1 MRDCIYETEYQESL
15 GLDSLSAKAV
25 PTDSPRKIKIARI
38 ITRMNLGGA
47 QRAVLHLSRGLDTR
61 RFEQMVITGD
71 GGLLLQELAAISSIR
86 HQVIPEMTRHIGPGG
101 AWDDMR
107 SVKKICEI
115 LRLFRPHIVHTHTPK
130 AGIVGRWAARLAG
143 VPKIVHTYHGFGFS
157 PQHPR
162 WQKAVYLGLERA
174 TARITSQFVAVS
186 DPNRVLGQSYGIF
199 RRDACAL
206 IRSGVDFADFRRIS
220 IDKAQKK
227 IELGF
232 EPSDKIVGVVAS
244 FTPAKALHL
253 FLEAAAKI
261 ALEIPGVCFVMVGDG
276 SLRPQLEAQAERLG
290 IGPALRMLGWRH
302 DVPEL
307 LRTFDVFLL
316 TSLWEGLPRSLV
328 EAFLSGVPAVAS
340 HVDGI
345 GEVVQEGRNG
355 FLVPPGNA
363 EAMAAAVIRLLK
375 DEPLRQTMGEQAR
388 LSVDDFSVQKML
400 KDYSDLYENI
410 SAGI

>member
-1 MRDCIYETEYQESL
+1 
-15 GLDSLSAKAV
+15 
-25 PTDSPRKIKIARI
+25 
-38 ITRMNLGGA
+38 
-47 QRAVLHLSRGLDTR
+47 
-61 RFEQMVITGD
+61 MVYV
-71 GGLLLQELAAISSIR
+71 A
-86 HQVIPEMTRHIGPGG
+86 
-101 AWDDMR
+101 
-107 SVKKICEI
+107 
-115 LRLFRPHIVHTHTPK
+115 
-130 AGIVGRWAARLAG
+130 
-143 VPKIVHTYHGFGFS
+143 
-157 PQHPR
+157 
-162 WQKAVYLGLERA
+162 LERA

-199 RRDACAL
+199 RREECAL
-206 IRSGVDFADFRRIS
+206 IRSGVDFADFRAIT
-220 IDKAQKK
+220 IDKVQKK
-227 IELGF
+227 MELGL

-261 ALEIPGVCFVMVGDG
+261 AIEIPGVCFVMVGDG
-276 SLRPQLEAQAERLG
+276 SLRQQLEAQAETLG
-290 IGPALRMLGWRH
+290 ISSILRMLGWRH

-345 GEVVQEGRNG
+345 GEVVREGRNG

-363 EAMAAAVIRLLK
+363 EAMAAAVVRLLK
-375 DEPLRQTMGEQAR
+375 NEPLRQTMGEQAR
-388 LSVDDFSVQKML
+388 SSVDDFSVEKML
-400 KDYSDLYENI
+400 RDYSDLYENI

>member
-1 MRDCIYETEYQESL
+1 MD
-15 GLDSLSAKAV
+15 
-25 PTDSPRKIKIARI
+25 
-38 ITRMNLGGA
+38 LGGA

-61 RFEQMVITGD
+61 RFEQLVITGG
-71 GGLLLQELAAISSIR
+71 GGLLLSELSAISTIK
-86 HQVIPEMTRHIGPGG
+86 HVVVPEMTRHIGPWG
-101 AWDDMR
+101 AWDDAR
-107 SVKKICEI
+107 SVRKICEL
-115 LRLFRPHIVHTHTPK
+115 LRLFKPDIVHTHTPK
-130 AGIVGRWAARLAG
+130 AGIVGRWAARRAG
-143 VPKIVHTYHGFGFS
+143 IPRIVHTYHGFGFS
-157 PQHPR
+157 PQHPL
-162 WQKAVYLGLERA
+162 WQRAFYVGLERL

-199 RRDACAL
+199 RREECAL
-206 IRSGVDFADFRRIS
+206 IRSGVDFADFRGMGIG
-220 IDKAQKK
+220 KVKKK

-232 EPSDKIVGVVAS
+232 ERSDKIVGVVAS

-261 ALEIPGVCFVMVGDG
+261 AKEISGVRFVMIGDG

-290 IGPALRMLGWRH
+290 IGSVVRMLGWRH

-307 LRTFDVFLL
+307 LKVFDVFLL

-328 EAFLSGVPAVAS
+328 EAFVSGVPAVAS
-340 HVDGI
+340 HVDGM

-363 EAMAAAVIRLLK
+363 EAMAAAVIRFLK

-388 LSVDDFSVQKML
+388 SSVDDFSVEKML

>member
-1 MRDCIYETEYQESL
+1 
-15 GLDSLSAKAV
+15 V
-25 PTDSPRKIKIARI
+25 
-38 ITRMNLGGA
+38 
-47 QRAVLHLSRGLDTR
+47 
-61 RFEQMVITGD
+61 
-71 GGLLLQELAAISSIR
+71 
-86 HQVIPEMTRHIGPGG
+86 
-101 AWDDMR
+101 
-107 SVKKICEI
+107 
-115 LRLFRPHIVHTHTPK
+115 
-130 AGIVGRWAARLAG
+130 
-143 VPKIVHTYHGFGFS
+143 
-157 PQHPR
+157 
-162 WQKAVYLGLERA
+162 GLERA

-199 RRDACAL
+199 RREECAL
-206 IRSGVDFADFRRIS
+206 IRSGVDFADFQMLS
-220 IDKAQKK
+220 VDKVQKK

-261 ALEIPGVCFVMVGDG
+261 VMEIPGVRFVMVGDG

-290 IGPALRMLGWRH
+290 IGSALRLLGWRR

-316 TSLWEGLPRSLV
+316 PSLWEGLPRSLV

-355 FLVPPGNA
+355 FLAPPGNI

-388 LSVDDFSVQKML
+388 SSVDDFSVEKML
-400 KDYSDLYENI
+400 KDYSELYENI
-410 SAGI
+410 CLGI

>member
-1 MRDCIYETEYQESL
+1 MD
-15 GLDSLSAKAV
+15 
-25 PTDSPRKIKIARI
+25 
-38 ITRMNLGGA
+38 LGGA

-71 GGLLLQELAAISSIR
+71 GGLLLSELSTISTVKHR
-86 HQVIPEMTRHIGPGG
+86 TIPEMTRRIGPGG
-101 AWDDMR
+101 AWDDIR
-107 SVKKICEI
+107 SVRKICEI
-115 LRLFRPHIVHTHTPK
+115 LRLFRPDIVHTHTPK
-130 AGIVGRWAARLAG
+130 AGIVGRWAARLAR
-143 VPKIVHTYHGFGFS
+143 VPQIVHTYHGFGFS
-157 PQHPR
+157 PQHPV
-162 WQKAVYLGLERA
+162 WQKTFYVGLERA

-199 RRDACAL
+199 RREECAL
-206 IRSGVDFADFRRIS
+206 IRSGVDFADFRAMGT
-220 IDKAQKK
+220 DKIKKK

-232 EPSDKIVGVVAS
+232 APSDKIVGVVAS

-253 FLEAAAKI
+253 FLEAAATI
-261 ALEIPGVCFVMVGDG
+261 AKEIPGVCFVIAGDG
-276 SLRPQLEAQAERLG
+276 SLRPKLEAQAERLG
-290 IGPALRMLGWRH
+290 IGSALRMLGWRH

-345 GEVVQEGRNG
+345 AEVVQEGRNG
-355 FLVPPGNA
+355 FLVPPRNTS
-363 EAMAAAVIRLLK
+363 AMAAAVIRLLK
-375 DEPLRQTMGEQAR
+375 DEPLRQSMGEQAR
-388 LSVDDFSVQKML
+388 SSVDGFSVEKML
-400 KDYSDLYENI
+400 KDYSELYENI

>member
-1 MRDCIYETEYQESL
+1 MTQESP
-15 GLDSLSAKAV
+15 G
-25 PTDSPRKIKIARI
+25 KIKIARI
-38 ITRMNLGGA
+38 ITRMDLGGA

-71 GGLLLQELAAISSIR
+71 GGLLLQELAGISSIR
-86 HQVIPEMTRHIGPGG
+86 HQVIPEMTRRISAG
-101 AWDDMR
+101 AVWTDILSIR
-107 SVKKICEI
+107 RICQI
-115 LRLFRPHIVHTHTPK
+115 LRLFGPHIVHTHTPK

-162 WQKAVYLGLERA
+162 WQRTVYVGLEKA
-174 TARITSQFVAVS
+174 TARITTRFVAVS
-186 DPNRVLGQSYGIF
+186 DPSRVLGQSYGIF
-199 RRDACAL
+199 RREECAL
-206 IRSGVDFADFRRIS
+206 IRSGVDFADFRGLS

-227 IELGF
+227 IELGL

-261 ALEIPGVCFVMVGDG
+261 ALEIPRVCFVMVGDG

-290 IGPALRMLGWRH
+290 IGSALRMLGWRH

-316 TSLWEGLPRSLV
+316 TSCWEGLPRSLV

-340 HVDGI
+340 QVDGI

-355 FLVPPGNA
+355 LLVPPGNA
-363 EAMAAAVIRLLK
+363 AAMAAAVIRLLK
-375 DEPLRQTMGEQAR
+375 DKPLRQTMGEQAQS
-388 LSVDDFSVQKML
+388 SVDDFSLQKML

>member
-1 MRDCIYETEYQESL
+1 
-15 GLDSLSAKAV
+15 V
-25 PTDSPRKIKIARI
+25 PTDSPGKIKIARI
-38 ITRMNLGGA
+38 ITRMDLGGA

-71 GGLLLQELAAISSIR
+71 GGLLLSELSEISTLK
-86 HQVIPEMTRHIGPGG
+86 HHVIPEMTRHIGPGG
-101 AWDDMR
+101 AWRDMR
-107 SVKKICEI
+107 SVRKLCEI
-115 LRLFRPHIVHTHTPK
+115 LRVFRPHIVHTHTPK

-157 PQHPR
+157 PQHPLLQR
-162 WQKAVYLGLERA
+162 AVYVGLERA

-199 RRDACAL
+199 RREECAV
-206 IRSGVDFADFRRIS
+206 IRSGVDFAEFRAMG

-227 IELGF
+227 IELGV

-261 ALEIPGVCFVMVGDG
+261 AMEIAAVRFVMVGDG
-276 SLRPQLEAQAERLG
+276 SLRPQLEKQAQRLG
-290 IGPALRMLGWRH
+290 IGSALRMLGWRH

-328 EAFLSGVPAVAS
+328 EALLSGVPAVAS
-340 HVDGI
+340 CVDGI
-345 GEVVQEGRNG
+345 REVVQEDRNG

-375 DEPLRQTMGEQAR
+375 DEPLRKTMGEQAR
-388 LSVDDFSVQKML
+388 SSVDDFSVQRML

-410 SAGI
+410 SVGI

>member
-1 MRDCIYETEYQESL
+1 MD
-15 GLDSLSAKAV
+15 
-25 PTDSPRKIKIARI
+25 
-38 ITRMNLGGA
+38 LGGA
-47 QRAVLHLSRGLDTR
+47 QRAVLHLSRDLDTR
-61 RFEQMVITGD
+61 RFEQIVITGD
-71 GGLLLQELAAISSIR
+71 GGLLLSELSAISTIK
-86 HQVIPEMTRHIGPGG
+86 HHVVPEMTRYIGPRG
-101 AWDDMR
+101 AWGDVR
-107 SVKKICEI
+107 SVRRICKI
-115 LRLFRPHIVHTHTPK
+115 LGLFRPDIVHTHTPK

-143 VPKIVHTYHGFGFS
+143 VPRIVHTYHGFGFS

-162 WQKAVYLGLERA
+162 WQRMVYVALERA

-199 RRDACAL
+199 RREECAL
-206 IRSGVDFADFRRIS
+206 IRSGVDFADFRAIS

-227 IELGF
+227 MELGL

-261 ALEIPGVCFVMVGDG
+261 ASEIPGVCFVMVGDG
-276 SLRPQLEAQAERLG
+276 PLRQQFEAQAETLG
-290 IGPALRMLGWRH
+290 ISSILRMLGWRH

-316 TSLWEGLPRSLV
+316 TSLWEGLPRSLI
-328 EAFLSGVPAVAS
+328 EAFVSGVPAVAS
-340 HVDGI
+340 RVDGI

-375 DEPLRQTMGEQAR
+375 NEPLRQTMGEQAR
-388 LSVDDFSVQKML
+388 SSVDDFSVEKML
-400 KDYSDLYENI
+400 RDYSDLYENI